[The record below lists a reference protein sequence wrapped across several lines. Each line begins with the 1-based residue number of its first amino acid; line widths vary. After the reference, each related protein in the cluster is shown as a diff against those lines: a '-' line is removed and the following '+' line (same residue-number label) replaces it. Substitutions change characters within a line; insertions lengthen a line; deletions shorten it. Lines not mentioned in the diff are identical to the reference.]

1 MPRRPSRRRLLVAL
15 LAATLVVVVADVSG
29 WSATD
34 RVRALGA
41 TVLGPLERV
50 AARGGGAALEAS
62 DSRAARTRLGYD
74 AAVDARTTVE
84 ARQLRALLDSPGA
97 TGARLVPARVVAV
110 GSQGVAGPERVTIDV
125 GSRDGITADR
135 TVVNADGLVGRVVA
149 TGPWTSDV
157 LLVGSADLAVGVRV
171 GSAGTLGSLTGATG
185 PTRASGATGATGATE
200 ATRGSGVRPRPAGQL
215 DLQLVQRG
223 SVAVGDAVT
232 TMGSTGGRPFVAG
245 VPVGRVSS
253 VDPGGGRFAPT
264 AAVQP
269 SVDVTRLDV
278 VGVLLTAPRTTPRA
292 AVEGTA
298 R

>member
-1 MPRRPSRRRLLVAL
+1 MRRRPSRRRLLIAL
-15 LAATLVVVVADVSG
+15 LAATLVVAVADVSG
-29 WSATD
+29 WSATA

-50 AARGGGAALEAS
+50 AARGGGAGVAAA
-62 DSRAARTRLGYD
+62 DPRAARMRTGYD
-74 AAVDARTTVE
+74 AAREERTTE
-84 ARQLRALLDSPGA
+84 ETRQLRALLDSPGT

-110 GSQGVAGPERVTIDV
+110 GSHGAAGPERVTIDI
-125 GSRDGITADR
+125 GSRDGITTDR
-135 TVVNADGLVGRVVA
+135 TVVNAQGLVGRVVA

-157 LLVGSADLAVGVRV
+157 LLVGSPDLAVGVRV
-171 GSAGTLGSLTGATG
+171 GRAGTLGSLTAA
-185 PTRASGATGATGATE
+185 TRAAGGAGNTGG
-200 ATRGSGVRPRPAGQL
+200 RPRPAGQL

-223 SVAVGDAVT
+223 SVAIGDVVT

-245 VPVGRVSS
+245 VPVGRVTS

-264 AAVQP
+264 AAVEP

-292 AVEGTA
+292 AVAGA
-298 R
+298 SR

>member
-1 MPRRPSRRRLLVAL
+1 MRRRPSRRRLLVGL
-15 LAATLVVVVADVSG
+15 VAATLVVVVADVSG

-34 RVRALGA
+34 RVRGLGA

-50 AARGGGAALEAS
+50 AGRGGGAGPDAA
-62 DSRAARTRLGYD
+62 DPRAARVGLGYD
-74 AAVDARTTVE
+74 AAVDARAVDE
-84 ARQLRALLDSPGA
+84 VRQLRALLDSPGA

-110 GSQGVAGPERVTIDV
+110 GSQGAAGPERVTIDV
-125 GSRDGITADR
+125 GSRDGITVDR
-135 TVVNADGLVGRVVA
+135 TVVNAQGLVGRVVS
-149 TGPWTSDV
+149 TGPWTADV
-157 LLVGSADLAVGVRV
+157 LLVGAPDLAVGVRV
-171 GSAGTLGSLTGATG
+171 GRAGTLGSLTGAAGAAGSDRPTG
-185 PTRASGATGATGATE
+185 LGAG
-200 ATRGSGVRPRPAGQL
+200 RPRPAGQL

-223 SVAVGDAVT
+223 SVAVGDEVT
-232 TMGSTGGRPFVAG
+232 TMGSSGGRPFVAG

-278 VGVLLTAPRTTPRA
+278 VAVLLTAPRTTPRA
-292 AVEGTA
+292 AVGGAA

>member
-1 MPRRPSRRRLLVAL
+1 MRRRPSRRRLLVAL

-50 AARGGGAALEAS
+50 AGRGGGAALAAS

-74 AAVDARTTVE
+74 AAVDARTTEE

-110 GSQGVAGPERVTIDV
+110 GSQGAAGPERVTIDV
-125 GSRDGITADR
+125 GSRDGVTADR

-185 PTRASGATGATGATE
+185 ATGDTGATGMTGA
-200 ATRGSGVRPRPAGQL
+200 SGVRPRPAGQL

-278 VGVLLTAPRTTPRA
+278 VGVLLTAPRTTPRT